1 MSSKWSVTPSL
12 RVATFSHYS
21 KMGEDVLVETD
32 LKTKLC
38 RHGELSSSIRTW
50 VQIEA
55 KARAEGAEPFKR
67 PSTCNCIVTHG
78 LQNHTRTRPP
88 SPPSCMYDVLAS
100 NEAKELDVG
109 EVGPALQLTGRS
121 VYLAPSGTFF
131 CQHKT
136 RLVPITKAARPYV
149 FKAEGGKCHCSLA
162 LPRRAAKLPLGRCIV
177 LKG

>member
-1 MSSKWSVTPSL
+1 MSSKWVVTPSL
-12 RVATFSHYS
+12 RVATFSHYN

-55 KARAEGAEPFKR
+55 KARAEGAEPFRR
-67 PSTCNCIVTHG
+67 PSACDCVMTHG
-78 LQNHTRTRPP
+78 LQNQICTRPP
-88 SPPSCMYDVLAS
+88 SPPPCMYDVLAS

-109 EVGPALQLTGRS
+109 EVGPALQLTGRT

-136 RLVPITKAARPYV
+136 QLVPITKAARPYM

-162 LPRRAAKLPLGRCIV
+162 LPRRAAKLPLGRCIF

>member
-1 MSSKWSVTPSL
+1 MSSKWFVTPSL
-12 RVATFSHYS
+12 RVATFSHYN

-78 LQNHTRTRPP
+78 LQL
-88 SPPSCMYDVLAS
+88 M
-100 NEAKELDVG
+100 
-109 EVGPALQLTGRS
+109 
-121 VYLAPSGTFF
+121 
-131 CQHKT
+131 
-136 RLVPITKAARPYV
+136 RLVMHWLINWMRWVEWTLR
-149 FKAEGGKCHCSLA
+149 H
-162 LPRRAAKLPLGRCIV
+162 
-177 LKG
+177 

>member
-1 MSSKWSVTPSL
+1 
-12 RVATFSHYS
+12 
-21 KMGEDVLVETD
+21 
-32 LKTKLC
+32 
-38 RHGELSSSIRTW
+38 
-50 VQIEA
+50 
-55 KARAEGAEPFKR
+55 
-67 PSTCNCIVTHG
+67 
-78 LQNHTRTRPP
+78 
-88 SPPSCMYDVLAS
+88 MYDVLAS

-149 FKAEGGKCHCSLA
+149 FKAERGKCHCSLS
-162 LPRRAAKLPLGRCIV
+162 LPRRAAKLTLGRCIV

>member
-1 MSSKWSVTPSL
+1 MSNEWVVTPSL

-67 PSTCNCIVTHG
+67 PSACNCIVTQG
-78 LQNHTRTRPP
+78 LQTQTRPRL
-88 SPPSCMYDVLAS
+88 PPPPTCMYDALAS
-100 NEAKELDVG
+100 NER
-109 EVGPALQLTGRS
+109 PRS
-121 VYLAPSGTFF
+121 WT
-131 CQHKT
+131 
-136 RLVPITKAARPYV
+136 
-149 FKAEGGKCHCSLA
+149 
-162 LPRRAAKLPLGRCIV
+162 LGRWDLRCN
-177 LKG
+177 